1 MTRISK
7 EEATRYLRDI
17 TGEQVFWCYDG
28 SVFKNMREL
37 RDGLANM
44 SEETYAYHV
53 STNKNDFSRWVKD
66 VIKDEKLA
74 VNLQGSTSRSEAAK
88 RVGTRI
94 ARLSKK

>member
-1 MTRISK
+1 MTKIPK
-7 EEATRYLRDI
+7 EKATRYLGDVA
-17 TGEQVFWCYDG
+17 GDQVFWCYDR

-44 SEETYAYHV
+44 SEETYAHHV
-53 STNKNDFSRWVKD
+53 SSNKNDFSRWVKD

-74 VNLQGSTSRSEAAK
+74 LDLQGSASRGEAAK

-94 ARLSKK
+94 AQLSKK